1 LLDAYEYSERII
13 SDFTD
18 VISELEERK
27 RDLVRE
33 MDSQMLVQRASEEFF
48 DFMEK
53 RFQPDLAVRLSADN
67 VEKHRD
73 RISELLD
80 QVRGK
85 NKAYKAKAEA
95 RLRELLPELAQPG
108 TSVLWTILDGID
120 QRLRNASEIMLPAL
134 RKALQGFTKRAD
146 IIIRQMSYL
155 ASQQHNDVLSV
166 CKSLAA
172 LAPEDQNAQLMAA
185 GQLMSVPEVA
195 LVDPAQVRLA
205 PPRKRR
211 IIEADLDEGTE
222 AFDMDARKDIYVQQV
237 LDQAFFINN
246 NSLRDYMQKHLL
258 AGDVVS
264 TKDLP
269 IESAKDFLAVANAIG
284 LASTSSLSS
293 DFEFVMK
300 YEERDSEDDNKNE
313 YFSKKDHFTVELI
326 NSGPQ
331 NQAGAQ

>member
-33 MDSQMLVQRASEEFF
+33 MEDQMLVQRASEEFF

-73 RISELLD
+73 RIGELLE
-80 QVRGK
+80 QVRNK

-108 TSVLWTILDGID
+108 TSVLWTILDGIE
-120 QRLRNASEIMLPAL
+120 QRIRNASDVMLPAL

-166 CKSLAA
+166 CKRLAA
-172 LAPEDQNAQLMAA
+172 LAPKDQNEQLQAA

-205 PPRKRR
+205 APRKRR
-211 IIEADLDEGTE
+211 VIEADLDEGNE

-246 NSLRDYMQKHLL
+246 FSLRSYMQQHLL
-258 AGDVVS
+258 AGDVIS
-264 TKDLP
+264 TRDLP
-269 IESAKDFLAVANAIG
+269 INNAKDFLAVANAVS

-300 YEERDSEDDNKNE
+300 YEQNDGAVPQGDQ

-326 NSGPQ
+326 NSGP
-331 NQAGAQ
+331 NKQASAQ